1 MKSDIVYDLL
11 KLAGHKRTMKT
22 NLIQEIHGLFS
33 AEQIKHFIDFHMVLW
48 FPFPP
53 YFHIKE
59 DGFYGISGFIAVF
72 LKNEKQLLRR
82 KSVTGKHQ
90 KTSKYSEPECWWLY
104 LNKNKPQTFLW
115 PQSHSCFCL
124 SIV

>member
-1 MKSDIVYDLL
+1 
-11 KLAGHKRTMKT
+11 
-22 NLIQEIHGLFS
+22 
-33 AEQIKHFIDFHMVLW
+33 MVLW

-72 LKNEKQLLRR
+72 LKNGKQLLPR

-90 KTSKYSEPECWWLY
+90 KRSKYSEPECWWLNW
-104 LNKNKPQTFLW
+104 NKNKPPNLPVATISFLLLLE
-115 PQSHSCFCL
+115 HCL
-124 SIV
+124 NSEVTVSSVKQMMAKVK